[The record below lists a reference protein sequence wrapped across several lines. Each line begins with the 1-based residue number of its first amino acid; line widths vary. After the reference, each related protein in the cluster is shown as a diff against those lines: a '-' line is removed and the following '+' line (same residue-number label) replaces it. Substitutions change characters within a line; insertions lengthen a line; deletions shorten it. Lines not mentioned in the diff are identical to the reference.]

1 MIHFQHPSI
10 LWFLLLV
17 PLCVGAWIWL
27 QYRNR
32 KRLEDFADSG
42 MFGRLIPDASKW
54 RPATKFGLIML
65 AAAFLIIALANPQE
79 GSKMVKGE
87 RLGSDV
93 AICLDI
99 SNSMMAEDIQPNR
112 LERSKRTVANLLNAL
127 GSDRISLVVFAGS
140 SYVQMPLTSDYSAV
154 KLFLDQIDC
163 SLISAQGTA
172 IGDAIDKAMETFG
185 YGDPDREWVKNQGR
199 AIVVI
204 SDGENFEDDAEAA
217 ARKAAAQNVRVCTIG
232 MGLTEGTPIPEY
244 RGGQRVG
251 YKRDNNG
258 NTVTTHLDEA
268 TLTAIAHAGKGI
280 YVRANNINSGI
291 QDIVK
296 LIEGLEKDKFGEAI
310 FSEYE
315 SRYYFPLAAALLCL
329 IAELLI
335 FERRNKKFN
344 LDKLMKRGLP
354 ILFLL
359 VMTLSSYM
367 VEAQSAQTRK
377 DTRKG
382 NREYRSNHF
391 DRAEVDYRRALH
403 HDSTA
408 YRAHY
413 NLGNTLYRQK
423 KYEEAAQ
430 HYSRA
435 LEHPDLDKKTRSRIL
450 HNRGNSNLKAGL
462 QKENRA
468 EGMDQFQK
476 AVNDY
481 QEALKINPKN
491 DDTRY
496 NLSYAKKLLQQAQQQ
511 QQQNGG
517 GQNNQDQKDNK
528 DKNKDG
534 NNGQDNQQDQNQQ
547 SQQNNN
553 QNQQQQK
560 QNRQQQKQQQQR
572 QEQKKQ
578 DAERL
583 LEAVKNNEKNTMK
596 ENAKKLEVAPA
607 GRIEKDW

>member
-1 MIHFQHPSI
+1 MIHFQHPQI
-10 LWFLLLV
+10 LWFLLLI
-17 PLCVGAWIWL
+17 PACVGAWIWL
-27 QYRNR
+27 LFRNKR
-32 KRLEDFADSG
+32 RLEAFADRG
-42 MFGRLIPDASKW
+42 MFGRLIPDASSW
-54 RPATKFGLIML
+54 RPSTKFGLIML
-65 AAAFLIIALANPQE
+65 GAAFLIIALANPQE

-87 RLGSDV
+87 RLGSDI

-251 YKRDNNG
+251 YKRDNSG

-296 LIEGLEKDKFGEAI
+296 LIEGLEKDSFGETL

-315 SRYYFPLAAALLCL
+315 SRYQYPLAAALLCL

-344 LDKLMKRGLP
+344 LDNIMSRKTP
-354 ILFLL
+354 ANDNN
-359 VMTLSSYM
+359 TST
-367 VEAQSAQTRK
+367 QS
-377 DTRKG
+377 
-382 NREYRSNHF
+382 
-391 DRAEVDYRRALH
+391 
-403 HDSTA
+403 
-408 YRAHY
+408 
-413 NLGNTLYRQK
+413 
-423 KYEEAAQ
+423 
-430 HYSRA
+430 
-435 LEHPDLDKKTRSRIL
+435 
-450 HNRGNSNLKAGL
+450 
-462 QKENRA
+462 
-468 EGMDQFQK
+468 
-476 AVNDY
+476 
-481 QEALKINPKN
+481 
-491 DDTRY
+491 
-496 NLSYAKKLLQQAQQQ
+496 
-511 QQQNGG
+511 
-517 GQNNQDQKDNK
+517 
-528 DKNKDG
+528 
-534 NNGQDNQQDQNQQ
+534 
-547 SQQNNN
+547 
-553 QNQQQQK
+553 K
-560 QNRQQQKQQQQR
+560 Q
-572 QEQKKQ
+572 
-578 DAERL
+578 
-583 LEAVKNNEKNTMK
+583 
-596 ENAKKLEVAPA
+596 
-607 GRIEKDW
+607 

>member
-1 MIHFQHPSI
+1 MIHFEHPKI
-10 LWFLLLV
+10 LWLLLLI
-17 PLCVGAWIWL
+17 PACVGVWIWL

-32 KRLEDFADSG
+32 RRLEEFADRS
-42 MFGRLIPDASKW
+42 MFGRLIPDASRW
-54 RPATKFGLIML
+54 RPATKYGLIML

-87 RLGSDV
+87 RLGSDI

-99 SNSMMAEDIQPNR
+99 PNSMMAEDIQPNR

-217 ARKAAAQNVRVCTIG
+217 ARRAASQNVRVCTIG

-244 RGGQRVG
+244 RGNQRVG

-258 NTVTTHLDEA
+258 NTVTTHLDET

-296 LIEGLEKDKFGEAI
+296 LIEGLEKDSFGETL

-315 SRYYFPLAAALLCL
+315 SRYQYPLVAALLCL

-344 LDKLMKRGLP
+344 LDKMMKASHTLP
-354 ILFLL
+354 IILFLL
-359 VMTLSSYM
+359 LLPITAT
-367 VEAQSAQTRK
+367 AQNSNARK

-382 NREYRSNHF
+382 NREYKAKHF

-423 KYEEAAQ
+423 KYEEATQ

-468 EGMDQFQK
+468 EGMQQFQQ

-481 QEALKINPKN
+481 QESLKINPKN

-517 GQNNQDQKDNK
+517 GQNDQDKKDNK

-534 NNGQDNQQDQNQQ
+534 NNGQDKQQDQNN
-547 SQQNNN
+547 QQNDQ
-553 QNQQQQK
+553 QNQQDKK
-560 QNRQQQKQQQQR
+560 QDRQQQKQQQQK
-572 QEQKKQ
+572 QQQKKQ

-596 ENAKKLEVAPA
+596 ENAKKVEVAPA